1 MPIIEWNAGFM
12 LGIGEVDKHH
22 KQMVQLLN
30 DTYDEF
36 RAGGRIGMPV
46 IDQLV
51 GYADRIFS
59 YEQKLMREISYPNL
73 SEHETEHESFTSRIG
88 DFKANYTNS
97 EGTSI
102 ELLWFLC
109 NWVTHHLRETD
120 AELGRFIELHKIQK
134 RLHKTARG
142 E

>member
-12 LGIGEVDKHH
+12 LGITEIDQHH

-36 RAGGRIGMPV
+36 RAGARIGMPV
-46 IDQLV
+46 IEQLI
-51 GYADRIFS
+51 GYAERIFDH
-59 YEQKLMREISYPNL
+59 EEKLMGQIGYPHL
-73 SEHETEHESFTSRIG
+73 VEHRHEHESFTSRIG

-120 AELGRFIELHKIQK
+120 ADLGQFIELHKLQK
-134 RLHKTARG
+134 RLAKPGKA
-142 E
+142 